1 MSLPI
6 PRFINL
12 IWYRLSDGYDQ
23 ENKNKLRA
31 NLEDIGSRT
40 VHPLHGLRVR
50 PPQRV
55 QKTTE
60 KQNTKRI
67 PKQTNYNYNPI
78 MGDPISSEVD
88 ALVQRESPTNK
99 KVSYIPPW
107 YLGEKK
113 AFEKAK
119 QARTGVAAL
128 PKMKK

>member
-31 NLEDIGSRT
+31 NLEDIGSRAI
-40 VHPLHGLRVR
+40 HPLHGLRVR

-55 QKTTE
+55 QKTVE
-60 KQNTKRI
+60 KRILNQKRI
-67 PKQTNYNYNPI
+67 PKQTNNPI

-88 ALVQRESPTNK
+88 EIVQRESPTNK

-107 YLGEKK
+107 YLGEKQ